1 MQTLLRKLS
10 FAAVGVG
17 IMALAASTGLSGQA
31 PAGQAP
37 ARGGGGGR
45 RGGGAAAGAPQAP
58 GAPAT
63 PAAPAQGAGR
73 GPATPPQGGRGPVKV
88 LIITRGHQFER
99 QAFFEMFDALGED
112 ITWTHVEHPAADVMM
127 SPQYAKAY
135 DVLAF
140 YDLGGPGVSMAPP
153 RGGGP
158 APVPPP
164 GAAVT
169 ANNRFYP
176 QPSPDLKKN
185 FEALVKEGKGLVFL
199 HHASAAWAHVWPEY
213 SEVIGGACDWYAP
226 TTVRGIDDPN
236 MGYFGM
242 TPQHIT
248 FTDKLHPIT
257 QGLSDFD
264 VVDEA
269 YVCHW
274 FPDSF
279 HTLAITDFKPADP
292 TKNLNARVPYSNAT
306 AWVKAAENS
315 PVFFTQV
322 GHGSTSWA
330 VPGYR
335 ALLRNA
341 FKWIGSKEALDWA
354 KTHPQKI
361 WK

>member
-1 MQTLLRKLS
+1 MHTLLKKLS
-10 FAAVGVG
+10 FAAIGVG

-31 PAGQAP
+31 PAGQ
-37 ARGGGGGR
+37 GQGGGR
-45 RGGGAAAGAPQAP
+45 RGGGAGQAPTAEP
-58 GAPAT
+58 GAPA
-63 PAAPAQGAGR
+63 APARAGGGGGGR
-73 GPATPPQGGRGPVKV
+73 GMPQGGRGPVKV
-88 LIITRGHQFER
+88 LIITRGHEFER
-99 QAFFEMFDALGED
+99 QPFFELFDALGND
-112 ITWTHVEHPAADVMM
+112 ITWTHVEHPAADIMM
-127 SPQYAKAY
+127 SPQYAKPY

-140 YDLGGPGVSMAPP
+140 YDLGGPGVSLNPP

-158 APVPPP
+158 APTAPP
-164 GAAVT
+164 GAVVT
-169 ANNRFYP
+169 ANNRAYP
-176 QPSPDLKKN
+176 QPSPELKKG

-226 TTVRGIDDPN
+226 TTIRGFDNPN
-236 MGYFGM
+236 MGYYGM

-248 FTDKLHPIT
+248 FVDKTHPIT

-269 YVCHW
+269 YACHW

-279 HTLAITDFKPADP
+279 HTLATTDFKPADP
-292 TKNLNARVPYSNAT
+292 TKNLNPKVAYSNAT

-315 PVFFTQV
+315 PVFYTEV
-322 GHGSTSWA
+322 GHGSTAWA

-335 ALLRNA
+335 ALLTNA

-354 KTHPQKI
+354 KAHPQKI

>member
-1 MQTLLRKLS
+1 
-10 FAAVGVG
+10 
-17 IMALAASTGLSGQA
+17 
-31 PAGQAP
+31 
-37 ARGGGGGR
+37 
-45 RGGGAAAGAPQAP
+45 
-58 GAPAT
+58 
-63 PAAPAQGAGR
+63 
-73 GPATPPQGGRGPVKV
+73 
-88 LIITRGHQFER
+88 
-99 QAFFEMFDALGED
+99 
-112 ITWTHVEHPAADVMM
+112 M
-127 SPQYAKAY
+127 SPQYAKPY

-140 YDLGGPGVSMAPP
+140 YDLGGPGVPTVA

-158 APVPPP
+158 APVIPP
-164 GAAVT
+164 GAVVT
-169 ANNRFYP
+169 SNNRAYP
-176 QPSPDLKKN
+176 QPSPDLMKN

-199 HHASAAWAHVWPEY
+199 HHAAAAWAHVWPEY

-226 TTVRGIDDPN
+226 TKIRGFENPN

-248 FTDKLHPIT
+248 FVDKTHPIT

-269 YVCHW
+269 YACHW
-274 FPDSF
+274 FPDTF
-279 HTLAITDFKPADP
+279 HTLAITDFKPADS
-292 TKNLNARVPYSNAT
+292 TKNLNPKVAYSNAT

-315 PVFFTQV
+315 PVFYTEV
-322 GHGSTSWA
+322 GHGSTAWA

-341 FKWIGSKEALDWA
+341 FKWIGSKDALDWA

>member
-1 MQTLLRKLS
+1 MTTVFRKLS
-10 FAAVGVG
+10 FAALGVG
-17 IMALAASTGLSGQA
+17 IMALAASSGL
-31 PAGQAP
+31 AGQAP
-37 ARGGGGGR
+37 APTPAPAGQGGGR
-45 RGGGAAAGAPQAP
+45 RGGGAPQTPPTAPGAP
-58 GAPAT
+58 GAPA
-63 PAAPAQGAGR
+63 AAQAGR
-73 GPATPPQGGRGPVKV
+73 GPGAPPQGGRGPVKV

-99 QAFFEMFDALGED
+99 QPFFELFDALGED
-112 ITWTHVEHPAADVMM
+112 ITWTHIEHPAADIMM

-140 YDLGGPGVSMAPP
+140 YDLGGPGISLAPP

-158 APVPPP
+158 APTPPP
-164 GAAVT
+164 GAVVT
-169 ANNRFYP
+169 SNNRAYP
-176 QPSPDLKKN
+176 QPSPELKKN

-226 TTVRGIDDPN
+226 TTIRGFDNPN

-248 FTDKLHPIT
+248 FTDKTHPIT

-264 VVDEA
+264 VVDES

-279 HTLAITDFKPADP
+279 HTLATTDFKPADP
-292 TKNLNARVPYSNAT
+292 TKNLNAKVPYSNAT

-354 KTHPQKI
+354 KAHPQKI

>member
-1 MQTLLRKLS
+1 MQTLFKKLS
-10 FAAVGVG
+10 LAALGVG
-17 IMALAASTGLSGQA
+17 ALTLAASTGLSGQA
-31 PAGQAP
+31 GAP
-37 ARGGGGGR
+37 APGQGGGGR
-45 RGGGAAAGAPQAP
+45 GRGGRGADGAAQAPATPGAP
-58 GAPAT
+58 GA
-63 PAAPAQGAGR
+63 PAAPAQGGGGR
-73 GPATPPQGGRGPVKV
+73 GMPQGGRGPLKV
-88 LIITRGHQFER
+88 LVITRGHEFER
-99 QAFFEMFDALGED
+99 QQFFELFDALGDD
-112 ITWTHVEHPAADVMM
+112 ITWTHVEHPAADIMM
-127 SPQYAKAY
+127 SPQYAKPY

-140 YDLGGPGVSMAPP
+140 YDLGGPGIGTVA
-153 RGGGP
+153 RNGGP
-158 APVPPP
+158 APVIPP

-169 ANNRFYP
+169 ANNRAYP

-226 TTVRGIDDPN
+226 TTIRGFDNPN
-236 MGYFGM
+236 MGYYGM

-248 FTDKLHPIT
+248 FVDKTHPIT

-264 VVDEA
+264 VTDEA
-269 YVCHW
+269 YACHW

-279 HTLAITDFKPADP
+279 HTLATTDFKPADA
-292 TKNLNARVPYSNAT
+292 TKNLNPKVAYSNAT

-315 PVFFTQV
+315 PVFFTEV
-322 GHGSTSWA
+322 GHGSTAWA

-335 ALLRNA
+335 ALLRSA

-354 KTHPQKI
+354 KAHPQKI

>member
-1 MQTLLRKLS
+1 MGACMQTLFRKLS

-17 IMALAASTGLSGQA
+17 IMALAACTGLSGQA
-31 PAGQAP
+31 GGRQGGAAQAPAGPGGPEAP

-45 RGGGAAAGAPQAP
+45 GM
-58 GAPAT
+58 
-63 PAAPAQGAGR
+63 
-73 GPATPPQGGRGPVKV
+73 PQGGRGPVKV
-88 LIITRGHQFER
+88 LIITRGHEFER
-99 QAFFEMFDALGED
+99 APFFELLDALGDD
-112 ITWTHVEHPAADVMM
+112 ITWTHIEHPAADIMM
-127 SPQYAKAY
+127 SPQYAKPY

-140 YDLGGPGVSMAPP
+140 YDLGGPGVPTVARGGAPP
-153 RGGGP
+153 P
-158 APVPPP
+158 AIPP
-164 GAAVT
+164 GAVIAS
-169 ANNRFYP
+169 NNIAYP
-176 QPSPDLKKN
+176 LASPDLKKN

-199 HHASAAWAHVWPEY
+199 HHAAAAWAHVWPEY

-226 TTVRGIDDPN
+226 TKIRGFENPN

-248 FTDKLHPIT
+248 FVDKTHPIT

-269 YVCHW
+269 YACHW
-274 FPDSF
+274 FPDTF
-279 HTLAITDFKPADP
+279 HTLATTDFKPADS
-292 TKNLNARVPYSNAT
+292 TKNLNPKVAYSNAT

-315 PVFFTQV
+315 PVFYTEV
-322 GHGSTSWA
+322 GHGSTAWA

-341 FKWIGSKEALDWA
+341 FKWIGSKDALDWA